1 MPKIAKKLEIQSL
14 YNFRGEGAGRQPADW
29 AAHKKKI
36 QLSMLLIA
44 EKP

>member
-29 AAHKKKI
+29 AAHKKN
-36 QLSMLLIA
+36 SA
-44 EKP
+44 VDVANC